1 MTQNWIEYEGC
12 MAGAWR
18 LDSFLGI
25 QDGIAVYSSGG
36 ESGRSI
42 VKILTLD
49 DERVGAVRSSWA
61 HANKCADRH
70 LLQIYGIGE
79 AEWDGTFVVFA
90 VMEAPDVGVD
100 EILAERPLSEDESR
114 SLLAGVARVLEQL
127 HLRGL
132 QHGSVIPSN
141 MHVVGSAVKL
151 GVDTISTA
159 DENGWESDMR
169 QLGGTLQNA
178 MASSGKAG
186 LLPSPFQA
194 IATGCLGAGGR
205 PWTAQQVLQSLS
217 GNPLAA
223 PARST
228 RQWPFVA
235 TAALVLFGILGYWA
249 ARKPV
254 NEPAAVAVPTAVAV
268 PAAEAVPTAE
278 ATRARRSPP
287 PAPAPTAKSRS
298 GWAVI
303 AATYVSHEA
312 AVGRAAQIAKHSPAV
327 RTQVFTSGSGAR
339 LSYVLLGAGLTRE
352 EADKVLRT
360 ARKAGAPRDSY
371 VTKLVEK

>member
-1 MTQNWIEYEGC
+1 

-25 QDGIAVYSSGG
+25 QDGIAVYSSAG
-36 ESGRSI
+36 ESGGSI

-61 HANKCADRH
+61 HATKCADSH

-151 GVDTISTA
+151 GVDTISMA
-159 DENGWESDMR
+159 DEDGRESDMR

-178 MASSGKAG
+178 MASSGAAG
-186 LLPSPFQA
+186 FLPSPFQA
-194 IATGCLGAGGR
+194 IATGCLGAGER

-217 GNPLAA
+217 GNALAG
-223 PARST
+223 PERST
-228 RQWPFVA
+228 RRWPFVA
-235 TAALVLFGILGYWA
+235 TAAVVLFGFLGYWA
-249 ARKPV
+249 AKKPV
-254 NEPAAVAVPTAVAV
+254 NEPAAAAVPTV
-268 PAAEAVPTAE
+268 EAMR
-278 ATRARRSPP
+278 TRITPP
-287 PAPAPTAKSRS
+287 QAPVPAPAAIAKSQS

-312 AVGRAAQIAKHSPAV
+312 AVGRAAQIAKHSPGV

-360 ARKAGAPRDSY
+360 ARRAGAPRDSY